1 MVQTETDESP
11 SRNPDEA
18 YARGPTVTAAVIDVH
33 AHVVFEALNGSA
45 GLYGPEAGVDEQGAP
60 FFRIGGYT
68 MKPISYEGTVFTDL
82 DLRISHLDRLG
93 IDIQVLSPNPLTF
106 FHGVEPSV
114 ATDFCHQHNQLM
126 ADTVAAAPDRFV
138 GLAALPM
145 QDLCA
150 ACEELQ
156 HAVTALGLK
165 GAMIG
170 TDIPQGFACQS
181 LDSLYQKLTD
191 LDVPLFI
198 HASST
203 DGVGGLKD
211 DRLNQHNL
219 SLSLG
224 YAQEETLAVAQLLL
238 GGVLDRHP
246 NLDVCVSHGGGTAA
260 FLAEKMDQ
268 LAQMDPAASEGVK
281 QNGFGHE
288 LQKLWFDTHVK
299 GEVAA
304 AALRHYAH
312 EDQLVLGTNLGGF
325 DTPEA
330 LSADAARFSQ
340 NARRLLRLP

>member
-1 MVQTETDESP
+1 MVHTEEGGSLTACP
-11 SRNPDEA
+11 AEA
-18 YARGPTVTAAVIDVH
+18 FARRPTVAVIDVH
-33 AHVVFEALNGSA
+33 AHAVFEALNGRA
-45 GLYGPEAGVDEQGAP
+45 GPYGPEAGVDDSGTP

-82 DLRISHLDRLG
+82 NLRISHLDRLG

-106 FHGVEPSV
+106 FHAIEP
-114 ATDFCHQHNQLM
+114 AIAADFCRRHNQLM
-126 ADTVAAAPDRFV
+126 AQSVAEAPDRLV
-138 GLAALPM
+138 GLAALPI
-145 QDLCA
+145 QELPA
-150 ACEELQ
+150 ACEELER
-156 HAVTALGLK
+156 AVGTLGLK

-181 LDSLYQKLTD
+181 LDPFYQKLTE

-203 DGVGGLKD
+203 DGMGGLKD
-211 DRLNQHNL
+211 DRLSQHNL

-224 YAQEETLAVAQLLL
+224 YAHEETLAVAQLLL

-246 NLDVCVSHGGGTAA
+246 ALDICVSHGGGTAA
-260 FLAEKMDQ
+260 FLAEKIDQ
-268 LAQMDPAASEGVK
+268 LAQIDPTASEGVK

-304 AALRHYAH
+304 AALRQYAH
-312 EDQLVLGTNLGGF
+312 EDRLVMGTNLGGF

-330 LSADAARFSQ
+330 LTADAARLSQ
-340 NARRLLRLP
+340 NAKRLLRLP

>member
-1 MVQTETDESP
+1 MAT
-11 SRNPDEA
+11 
-18 YARGPTVTAAVIDVH
+18 AVIDVH
-33 AHVVFEALNGSA
+33 AHVVFETLNGSA
-45 GLYGPEAGVDEQGAP
+45 GHYGPEAGIDEQGVR

-68 MKPISYEGTVFTDL
+68 MKPISYDGTVFTDL

-106 FHGVEPSV
+106 LHGIEPAI

-126 ADTVAAAPDRFV
+126 ADTVAAAPDRLV

-145 QDLCA
+145 QDLSA
-150 ACEELQ
+150 ACEELE
-156 HAVTALGLK
+156 HAVSALGLK

-191 LDVPLFI
+191 LDVPLFV

-211 DRLNQHNL
+211 DRLSQHNL

-224 YAQEETLAVAQLLL
+224 YAQEETLTVAQLLL

-246 NLDVCVSHGGGTAA
+246 TLDVCVSHGGGTAA
-260 FLAEKMDQ
+260 FLAEKIDQ
-268 LAQMDPAASEGVK
+268 LAQLDPAASESVK
-281 QNGFGHE
+281 RNGFGHE
-288 LQKLWFDTHVK
+288 LQNLWFDTHVK

-312 EDQLVLGTNLGGF
+312 EDKLVLGTNLGGF

-330 LSADAARFSQ
+330 LSADAARLSQ

>member
-1 MVQTETDESP
+1 
-11 SRNPDEA
+11 
-18 YARGPTVTAAVIDVH
+18 
-33 AHVVFEALNGSA
+33 
-45 GLYGPEAGVDEQGAP
+45 
-60 FFRIGGYT
+60 
-68 MKPISYEGTVFTDL
+68 MKPISYQGTVFTDL
-82 DLRISHLDRLG
+82 GIRMSQLDRLG

-106 FHGVEPSV
+106 LHGIEPAIAV
-114 ATDFCHQHNQLM
+114 DFCQRHNQLM
-126 ADTVAAAPDRFV
+126 ARTVAEIPDRLI

-145 QDLCA
+145 QDIAA
-150 ACEELQ
+150 ACDELER
-156 HAVTALGLK
+156 AVGTLGLK

-170 TDIPQGFACQS
+170 TDIPQGFACHS
-181 LDSLYQKLTD
+181 LDDIYQKLTE
-191 LDVPLFI
+191 LNVPLFV

-203 DGVGGLKD
+203 DGVSGLKD
-211 DRLNQHNL
+211 DRLSLHNL

-246 NLDVCVSHGGGTAA
+246 TLDVCVSHGGGTAA
-260 FLAEKMDQ
+260 FLAEKIDQ
-268 LAQMDPAASEGVK
+268 LAQVDPTASEGVK

-304 AALRHYAH
+304 TALRHYAH
-312 EDQLVLGTNLGGF
+312 ADKLVLGTNLGGF

-330 LSADAARFSQ
+330 LTADAERLSL

>member
-1 MVQTETDESP
+1 MS
-11 SRNPDEA
+11 A
-18 YARGPTVTAAVIDVH
+18 GIIDVH
-33 AHVVFEALNGSA
+33 AHVVFEALNNTA
-45 GLYGPEAGVDEQGAP
+45 GNYGPESGVDQTGAP
-60 FFRIGGYT
+60 FFRIGSYT
-68 MKPISYEGTVFTDL
+68 MKPISYQGTVFTDL
-82 DLRISHLDRLG
+82 DLRIAHLDRLG
-93 IDIQVLSPNPLTF
+93 INIQVLSPNPLTF
-106 FHGVEPSV
+106 FHGIETDI
-114 ATDFCHQHNQLM
+114 ATDFCLRHNQLM
-126 ADTVAAAPDRFV
+126 ADTVAVAPDRLV

-145 QDLCA
+145 QELSA
-150 ACEELQ
+150 ACEELER
-156 HAVTALGLK
+156 AVGTLGLR

-170 TDIPQGFACQS
+170 TDIPQGFACRS
-181 LDSLYQKLTD
+181 LDPFYQKLTD

-203 DGVGGLKD
+203 DGAGGLKD
-211 DRLNQHNL
+211 DRLNLHNF

-246 NLDVCVSHGGGTAA
+246 ALDICISHGGGTAA
-260 FLAEKMDQ
+260 FLAEKIDQ
-268 LAQMDPAASEGVK
+268 LAQVDPTASEGVK

-288 LQKLWFDTHVK
+288 LKKLWFDTHVK

-312 EDQLVLGTNLGGF
+312 AGKLVLGTNLGGF

-330 LSADAARFSQ
+330 LSADAARLSQ

>member
-1 MVQTETDESP
+1 M
-11 SRNPDEA
+11 
-18 YARGPTVTAAVIDVH
+18 AAKVIDVH
-33 AHVVFEALNGSA
+33 AHVVFEALNDTA
-45 GLYGPEAGVDEQGAP
+45 GNYGPQAGVDQTGAP

-68 MKPISYEGTVFTDL
+68 MKPISYQGTVFTDL
-82 DLRISHLDRLG
+82 DIRMSQLDRLG

-106 FHGVEPSV
+106 FHGIEPAIAV
-114 ATDFCHQHNQLM
+114 DFCQRHNHLM
-126 ADTVAAAPDRFV
+126 ARTVAEIPDRLI

-145 QDLCA
+145 QDIAA
-150 ACEELQ
+150 ACDELER
-156 HAVTALGLK
+156 AVGTLGLK

-170 TDIPQGFACQS
+170 TDIPQGFACHS
-181 LDSLYQKLTD
+181 LDDIYQKLTE
-191 LDVPLFI
+191 LNVPLFV

-203 DGVGGLKD
+203 DGVSGLKD
-211 DRLNQHNL
+211 DRLSLHNL

-246 NLDVCVSHGGGTAA
+246 TLDVCVSHGGGTAA
-260 FLAEKMDQ
+260 FLAEKIDQ
-268 LAQMDPAASEGVK
+268 LAQVDPTASEGVK

-304 AALRHYAH
+304 TALRHYAH
-312 EDQLVLGTNLGGF
+312 ADKLVLGTNLGGF

-330 LSADAARFSQ
+330 LTADAERLSL

>member
-1 MVQTETDESP
+1 
-11 SRNPDEA
+11 
-18 YARGPTVTAAVIDVH
+18 
-33 AHVVFEALNGSA
+33 
-45 GLYGPEAGVDEQGAP
+45 
-60 FFRIGGYT
+60 
-68 MKPISYEGTVFTDL
+68 
-82 DLRISHLDRLG
+82 
-93 IDIQVLSPNPLTF
+93 
-106 FHGVEPSV
+106 
-114 ATDFCHQHNQLM
+114 M
-126 ADTVAAAPDRFV
+126 ADTVAAAPDRLV

-145 QDLCA
+145 QEVSA
-150 ACEELQ
+150 ACEELER
-156 HAVTALGLK
+156 AVSTLGLK

-181 LDSLYQKLTD
+181 LDPFYQKLTD

-203 DGVGGLKD
+203 DGVSGLKD
-211 DRLNQHNL
+211 DRLGLHNF

-238 GGVLDRHP
+238 DGVLDRHP
-246 NLDVCVSHGGGTAA
+246 ALDICISHGGGTAA
-260 FLAEKMDQ
+260 FLAEKIDQ
-268 LAQMDPAASEGVK
+268 LAQVDPTASEGVR

-304 AALRHYAH
+304 TALRHYAH
-312 EDQLVLGTNLGGF
+312 EDKLVLGTNLGGF

-330 LSADAARFSQ
+330 LSADAARLSQ

>member
-1 MVQTETDESP
+1 M
-11 SRNPDEA
+11 A
-18 YARGPTVTAAVIDVH
+18 AAVIDVH

-45 GLYGPEAGVDEQGAP
+45 GHYGPEAGIDEQGVR

-68 MKPISYEGTVFTDL
+68 MKPISYGGTVFTDL

-106 FHGVEPSV
+106 FHGIEPAI

-126 ADTVAAAPDRFV
+126 AGTVAAAPDRLV

-145 QDLCA
+145 QDLPA
-150 ACEELQ
+150 ACEELE
-156 HAVTALGLK
+156 HAVSALNLK

-181 LDSLYQKLTD
+181 LDALYQKLTD

-211 DRLNQHNL
+211 DRLSQHNL

-246 NLDVCVSHGGGTAA
+246 TLDVCVSHGGGAAA

-268 LAQMDPAASEGVK
+268 LAQVDPAASESVK
-281 QNGFGHE
+281 RNGFGHE
-288 LQKLWFDTHVK
+288 LQNLWFDTHVK

-304 AALRHYAH
+304 TALRHYAH
-312 EDQLVLGTNLGGF
+312 EDKLVFGTNLGGF

-330 LSADAARFSQ
+330 LSADAARLSQ

>member
-1 MVQTETDESP
+1 
-11 SRNPDEA
+11 
-18 YARGPTVTAAVIDVH
+18 
-33 AHVVFEALNGSA
+33 
-45 GLYGPEAGVDEQGAP
+45 
-60 FFRIGGYT
+60 
-68 MKPISYEGTVFTDL
+68 
-82 DLRISHLDRLG
+82 
-93 IDIQVLSPNPLTF
+93 
-106 FHGVEPSV
+106 
-114 ATDFCHQHNQLM
+114 
-126 ADTVAAAPDRFV
+126 
-138 GLAALPM
+138 
-145 QDLCA
+145 
-150 ACEELQ
+150 
-156 HAVTALGLK
+156 
-165 GAMIG
+165 MIG

-246 NLDVCVSHGGGTAA
+246 TLDVCVSHGGGTAA

-268 LAQMDPAASEGVK
+268 LAQVDPAASEGVK

-312 EDQLVLGTNLGGF
+312 EDKLVLGTNLGGF
-325 DTPEA
+325 DTPEV

>member
-1 MVQTETDESP
+1 M
-11 SRNPDEA
+11 
-18 YARGPTVTAAVIDVH
+18 AAKVIDVH
-33 AHVVFEALNGSA
+33 AHVVFEALNDTA
-45 GLYGPEAGVDEQGAP
+45 GNYGPQAGVDQTGAP

-68 MKPISYEGTVFTDL
+68 MKPISYQGTVFTDL
-82 DLRISHLDRLG
+82 DIRMSQLDRLG

-106 FHGVEPSV
+106 FHGIEPAIAV
-114 ATDFCHQHNQLM
+114 DFCQRHNQLM
-126 ADTVAAAPDRFV
+126 ARTVAEIPDRLI

-145 QDLCA
+145 QDIAA
-150 ACEELQ
+150 ACDELER
-156 HAVTALGLK
+156 AVGTLGLK

-170 TDIPQGFACQS
+170 TDIPQGFACHS
-181 LDSLYQKLTD
+181 LDDIYQKLTE
-191 LDVPLFI
+191 LNVPLFV

-203 DGVGGLKD
+203 DGVSGLKD
-211 DRLNQHNL
+211 DRLSLHNL

-246 NLDVCVSHGGGTAA
+246 TLDVCVSHGGGTAA
-260 FLAEKMDQ
+260 FLAEKIDQ
-268 LAQMDPAASEGVK
+268 LAQVDPTASEGVK

-312 EDQLVLGTNLGGF
+312 ADKLVLGTNLGGF

-330 LSADAARFSQ
+330 LTADAARLSQ

>member
-1 MVQTETDESP
+1 M
-11 SRNPDEA
+11 A
-18 YARGPTVTAAVIDVH
+18 AAVIDVH

-45 GLYGPEAGVDEQGAP
+45 GHYGPEAGIDEQGAR

-68 MKPISYEGTVFTDL
+68 MKPISYDGTVFTDL
-82 DLRISHLDRLG
+82 DIRISHLDRLG

-106 FHGVEPSV
+106 LHGIEPTI

-126 ADTVAAAPDRFV
+126 ADTVAAAPDRLV

-145 QDLCA
+145 QDPSA
-150 ACEELQ
+150 ACEELE
-156 HAVTALGLK
+156 HAVSVLGLK

-170 TDIPQGFACQS
+170 TDIPQSFADQS
-181 LDSLYQKLTD
+181 LDTLYQKLTD
-191 LDVPLFI
+191 LDVPVFV

-203 DGVGGLKD
+203 DGVRGLKD
-211 DRLNQHNL
+211 DRLSQHNL

-246 NLDVCVSHGGGTAA
+246 RLDVCVSHGGGAAA
-260 FLAEKMDQ
+260 FLAEKIDQ
-268 LAQMDPAASEGVK
+268 LAQVDPAASESVK
-281 QNGFGHE
+281 RNGFGHE
-288 LQKLWFDTHVK
+288 LQNLWFDTHVK

-312 EDQLVLGTNLGGF
+312 EDKLVLGTNLGGF

-330 LSADAARFSQ
+330 LSTDAARLSQ
-340 NARRLLRLP
+340 NARQLLRLP

>member
-1 MVQTETDESP
+1 MTRP
-11 SRNPDEA
+11 SEA
-18 YARGPTVTAAVIDVH
+18 LVRGPTVKAEVIDVH
-33 AHVVFEALNGSA
+33 AHVVFETLNNTA
-45 GLYGPEAGVDEQGAP
+45 GNYGPEAGVDQTGAP

-68 MKPISYEGTVFTDL
+68 MTPISYQGTVFTDL
-82 DLRISHLDRLG
+82 DLRIAHLDRLG

-106 FHGVEPSV
+106 FHGIESSI
-114 ATDFCHQHNQLM
+114 ATDFCLRHNELM
-126 ADTVAAAPDRFV
+126 ADTVAVAPDRLV

-145 QDLCA
+145 QEISA
-150 ACEELQ
+150 ACEELER
-156 HAVTALGLK
+156 AVSTLGLK

-181 LDSLYQKLTD
+181 LDPFYQKLTD

-203 DGVGGLKD
+203 DGVSGLKD
-211 DRLNQHNL
+211 DRLSLHNF

-246 NLDVCVSHGGGTAA
+246 ALDLCISHGGGTAA
-260 FLAEKMDQ
+260 FLAEKIDQ
-268 LAQMDPAASEGVK
+268 LARVDPTASDGVK

-304 AALRHYAH
+304 KALRHYAH
-312 EDQLVLGTNLGGF
+312 ADKLVLGTNLGGF

-330 LSADAARFSQ
+330 LNEDAERLSQ
-340 NARRLLRLP
+340 NAKRLLRLP

>member
-1 MVQTETDESP
+1 MRGDSLMTHSGEVFV
-11 SRNPDEA
+11 
-18 YARGPTVTAAVIDVH
+18 RGPTVAAKVIDVH
-33 AHVVFEALNGSA
+33 AHVVFEALNDTA
-45 GLYGPEAGVDEQGAP
+45 GNYGPQAGVDQTGAP

-68 MKPISYEGTVFTDL
+68 MKPISYQGTVFTDL
-82 DLRISHLDRLG
+82 GIRMSQLDRLG

-106 FHGVEPSV
+106 LHGIEPAIAV
-114 ATDFCHQHNQLM
+114 DFCQRHNHLM
-126 ADTVAAAPDRFV
+126 ARTVAEIPDRLI

-145 QDLCA
+145 QDIAA
-150 ACEELQ
+150 ACDELER
-156 HAVTALGLK
+156 AVGTLGLK

-170 TDIPQGFACQS
+170 TDIPQGFACHS
-181 LDSLYQKLTD
+181 LDDIYQKLTE
-191 LDVPLFI
+191 LNVPLFV

-203 DGVGGLKD
+203 DGVSGLKD
-211 DRLNQHNL
+211 DRLSLHNL

-246 NLDVCVSHGGGTAA
+246 TLDVCVSHGGGTAA
-260 FLAEKMDQ
+260 FLAEKIDQ
-268 LAQMDPAASEGVK
+268 LAQVDPTASEGVK

-304 AALRHYAH
+304 TALRHYAH
-312 EDQLVLGTNLGGF
+312 ADKLVLGTNLGGF

-330 LSADAARFSQ
+330 LTADAERLSL

>member
-1 MVQTETDESP
+1 M
-11 SRNPDEA
+11 
-18 YARGPTVTAAVIDVH
+18 
-33 AHVVFEALNGSA
+33 
-45 GLYGPEAGVDEQGAP
+45 
-60 FFRIGGYT
+60 
-68 MKPISYEGTVFTDL
+68 
-82 DLRISHLDRLG
+82 
-93 IDIQVLSPNPLTF
+93 
-106 FHGVEPSV
+106 
-114 ATDFCHQHNQLM
+114 
-126 ADTVAAAPDRFV
+126 
-138 GLAALPM
+138 
-145 QDLCA
+145 
-150 ACEELQ
+150 
-156 HAVTALGLK
+156 
-165 GAMIG
+165 
-170 TDIPQGFACQS
+170 
-181 LDSLYQKLTD
+181 
-191 LDVPLFI
+191 PLFI

-211 DRLNQHNL
+211 DRLNRHNL

-246 NLDVCVSHGGGTAA
+246 TLDVCVSHGGGTAA

-268 LAQMDPAASEGVK
+268 LAQVDPAASEGVK

-312 EDQLVLGTNLGGF
+312 EDKLVLGTNLGGF

-330 LSADAARFSQ
+330 LSADAAGLSQ

>member
-1 MVQTETDESP
+1 M
-11 SRNPDEA
+11 A
-18 YARGPTVTAAVIDVH
+18 AAVIDVH
-33 AHVVFEALNGSA
+33 AHVVFEALNDSA
-45 GLYGPEAGVDEQGAP
+45 GPYGPEAGVDEQGAP

-68 MKPISYEGTVFTDL
+68 MKPISYQGTVFTDL
-82 DLRISHLDRLG
+82 NLRISHLDRLG

-106 FHGVEPSV
+106 FHGIES
-114 ATDFCHQHNQLM
+114 AIAADFCHQHNQLM
-126 ADTVAAAPDRFV
+126 TDIVARAPDRLV

-145 QDLCA
+145 QDISA
-150 ACEELQ
+150 ACEELER
-156 HAVTALGLK
+156 AVGTLALK

-181 LDSLYQKLTD
+181 LDPFYQKLTE

-211 DRLNQHNL
+211 DRLNLNNL

-224 YAQEETLAVAQLLL
+224 YAQEETLAVTQLLL

-246 NLDVCVSHGGGTAA
+246 ALDICVSHGGGTVA
-260 FLAEKMDQ
+260 FLAEKIDQ
-268 LAQMDPAASEGVK
+268 LAQFDPAASEGVK

-304 AALRHYAH
+304 TALRHYAH
-312 EDQLVLGTNLGGF
+312 EDKLVLGTNLGGF

-330 LSADAARFSQ
+330 LTADAARLSQ

>member
-1 MVQTETDESP
+1 M
-11 SRNPDEA
+11 A
-18 YARGPTVTAAVIDVH
+18 AAVIDVH

-45 GLYGPEAGVDEQGAP
+45 GHYGPEAGIDEQGIR

-68 MKPISYEGTVFTDL
+68 IKPICYGGTVFTDL

-106 FHGVEPSV
+106 FHGIEPAI

-126 ADTVAAAPDRFV
+126 ADTVAAAPDRLV

-145 QDLCA
+145 QDLPA
-150 ACEELQ
+150 ACEELE
-156 HAVTALGLK
+156 HAVSTLSLK

-211 DRLNQHNL
+211 DRLTQHNL

-224 YAQEETLAVAQLLL
+224 YAQEETIAVAQLLL

-246 NLDVCVSHGGGTAA
+246 TLDVCVSHGGGTAV

-268 LAQMDPAASEGVK
+268 LAQLDPAASEGVK

-312 EDQLVLGTNLGGF
+312 KDKLVLGTNLGGF
-325 DTPEA
+325 DTPEV
-330 LSADAARFSQ
+330 LSADAARCSQ

>member
-1 MVQTETDESP
+1 M
-11 SRNPDEA
+11 
-18 YARGPTVTAAVIDVH
+18 TAAVIDVH
-33 AHVVFEALNGSA
+33 AHVVFEELNGSA
-45 GLYGPEAGVDEQGAP
+45 GLYGPEAGVDEQGTP

-126 ADTVAAAPDRFV
+126 AGTVAAAPDRLV

-145 QDLCA
+145 QNLSA

-246 NLDVCVSHGGGTAA
+246 TLDVCVSHGGGTAA
-260 FLAEKMDQ
+260 FLAEKIDQ
-268 LAQMDPAASEGVK
+268 LAQVDPAASEGVK

-340 NARRLLRLP
+340 NARRLLRFP

>member
-1 MVQTETDESP
+1 M
-11 SRNPDEA
+11 
-18 YARGPTVTAAVIDVH
+18 
-33 AHVVFEALNGSA
+33 AH
-45 GLYGPEAGVDEQGAP
+45 
-60 FFRIGGYT
+60 
-68 MKPISYEGTVFTDL
+68 
-82 DLRISHLDRLG
+82 
-93 IDIQVLSPNPLTF
+93 
-106 FHGVEPSV
+106 
-114 ATDFCHQHNQLM
+114 
-126 ADTVAAAPDRFV
+126 TVAVAPDRLV

-145 QDLCA
+145 QEVSA
-150 ACEELQ
+150 ACEELER
-156 HAVTALGLK
+156 AVSTLGLK

-181 LDSLYQKLTD
+181 LDPFYQKLTD

-203 DGVGGLKD
+203 DGVNGLKD
-211 DRLNQHNL
+211 DRLSLHNF

-246 NLDVCVSHGGGTAA
+246 ALDICISHGGGTAA
-260 FLAEKMDQ
+260 FLAEKIDQ
-268 LAQMDPAASEGVK
+268 LAQVDPTASEGVK

-304 AALRHYAH
+304 KALRHYAH
-312 EDQLVLGTNLGGF
+312 ADKLVLGTNLGGF

-330 LSADAARFSQ
+330 LSADAERLSQ
-340 NARRLLRLP
+340 NAKRLLRLP

>member
-1 MVQTETDESP
+1 MAE
-11 SRNPDEA
+11 
-18 YARGPTVTAAVIDVH
+18 AVIDVH

-45 GLYGPEAGVDEQGAP
+45 GHYGPEAGIDEQGIR

-68 MKPISYEGTVFTDL
+68 MKPISYGGTVFTDL

-106 FHGVEPSV
+106 FHGIEPAI

-126 ADTVAAAPDRFV
+126 ADTVAAAPDRLV

-145 QDLCA
+145 QDLPA
-150 ACEELQ
+150 ACEELE
-156 HAVTALGLK
+156 HAVSALSLK

-181 LDSLYQKLTD
+181 LDLLYQKLTD
-191 LDVPLFI
+191 LDVPLFV

-211 DRLNQHNL
+211 DRLGQHNL

-224 YAQEETLAVAQLLL
+224 YAQEETLTVAQLLL

-246 NLDVCVSHGGGTAA
+246 TLDVCVSHGGGTAA

-268 LAQMDPAASEGVK
+268 LAQLDPAASEGVK

-312 EDQLVLGTNLGGF
+312 EDKLVLGTNLGGF

-330 LSADAARFSQ
+330 LSADAARLSQ

>member
-1 MVQTETDESP
+1 M
-11 SRNPDEA
+11 A
-18 YARGPTVTAAVIDVH
+18 AAVIDVH
-33 AHVVFEALNGSA
+33 AHVVFEALNGNA
-45 GLYGPEAGVDEQGAP
+45 GRYGPEAGIDVHGAP

-68 MKPISYEGTVFTDL
+68 MKPISYQGTVFADL

-106 FHGVEPSV
+106 FHGIEPDI
-114 ATDFCHQHNQLM
+114 AADFCHQHNQLM
-126 ADTVAAAPDRFV
+126 ANTVAEASDRLV

-145 QDLCA
+145 QNVSA
-150 ACEELQ
+150 ACKELER
-156 HAVTALGLK
+156 AVGTLGLK

-170 TDIPQGFACQS
+170 TDIPQGFSCQS
-181 LDSLYQKLTD
+181 LDPLYQTLTD
-191 LDVPLFI
+191 LDVPLFV

-203 DGVGGLKD
+203 DGLGGLKD
-211 DRLNQHNL
+211 DRLSLHNL

-246 NLDVCVSHGGGTAA
+246 TLDICVSHGGGTAA
-260 FLAEKMDQ
+260 FLAEKIDQ
-268 LAQMDPAASEGVK
+268 LAQVDPTASEGVK

-299 GEVAA
+299 GGVAA
-304 AALRHYAH
+304 SALRHYAH
-312 EDQLVLGTNLGGF
+312 EDKLVLGTNLGGF

-330 LSADAARFSQ
+330 LSADASRLSQ

>member
-1 MVQTETDESP
+1 M
-11 SRNPDEA
+11 
-18 YARGPTVTAAVIDVH
+18 AADVIDVH
-33 AHVVFEALNGSA
+33 AHVVFETLNGNA
-45 GLYGPEAGVDEQGAP
+45 GHYGPEAGIDEQGVP

-106 FHGVEPSV
+106 FHGIQPAI
-114 ATDFCHQHNQLM
+114 ATDFCHHHNQLM
-126 ADTVAAAPDRFV
+126 ANTVAAAPDRLV

-145 QDLCA
+145 QDLSA
-150 ACEELQ
+150 ACEELEN
-156 HAVTALGLK
+156 AVSALGLK

-191 LDVPLFI
+191 LDVPLFV

-203 DGVGGLKD
+203 DGVSGLKD
-211 DRLNQHNL
+211 DRLSQHNL

-246 NLDVCVSHGGGTAA
+246 TLDVCVSHGGGTAA

-268 LAQMDPAASEGVK
+268 LAQVDPAASEGVK

-312 EDQLVLGTNLGGF
+312 EDKLVLGTNLGGF
-325 DTPEA
+325 DTPEV